1 MIDLRTR
8 AKEDY
13 RILEVTDH
21 GTLENNK
28 DDEEHM

>member
-1 MIDLRTR
+1 MIDLGTW

-13 RILEVTDH
+13 RILEITDH
-21 GTLENNK
+21 GTLESNK